1 MIGPAPPPQR
11 AGRGLARPYSEAS
24 EAAER
29 PPCVRELHASCILS
43 CCRGLDRMQTSGL
56 AVACFLPDASCSVY
70 FVSVR
75 NVQSI
80 FVSVIV
86 LLLDVF
92 YLNQLDAFYLNQA
105 TSLTGCWLVS
115 EGAIVSAEGDWAILR
130 QFLSASRPGGW
141 PYFDGCR

>member
-1 MIGPAPPPQR
+1 M
-11 AGRGLARPYSEAS
+11 LPYKS
-24 EAAER
+24 
-29 PPCVRELHASCILS
+29 
-43 CCRGLDRMQTSGL
+43 
-56 AVACFLPDASCSVY
+56 SCSVY
-70 FVSVR
+70 FVSV

-105 TSLTGCWLVS
+105 TSLTRLLDGCGS
-115 EGAIVSAEGDWAILR
+115 YSIVSAEGDWAILR

>member
-1 MIGPAPPPQR
+1 
-11 AGRGLARPYSEAS
+11 
-24 EAAER
+24 
-29 PPCVRELHASCILS
+29 
-43 CCRGLDRMQTSGL
+43 MQTSGL

-70 FVSVR
+70 FVSV

-105 TSLTGCWLVS
+105 TSLTRL
-115 EGAIVSAEGDWAILR
+115 
-130 QFLSASRPGGW
+130 
-141 PYFDGCR
+141 

>member
-1 MIGPAPPPQR
+1 
-11 AGRGLARPYSEAS
+11 
-24 EAAER
+24 
-29 PPCVRELHASCILS
+29 
-43 CCRGLDRMQTSGL
+43 MQTSGL

-70 FVSVR
+70 FVSV

-105 TSLTGCWLVS
+105 TSLTRLLKK
-115 EGAIVSAEGDWAILR
+115 ALVSAEGDCGR
-130 QFLSASRPGGW
+130 SCDNFLSASRPGGW